1 MSNDVI
7 IEIHGKLQDA
17 AAVRELAK
25 AIAEEASLDWESPVE
40 DDEVLDLLKEA
51 QAKKKALV
59 LTRSE
64 TKNLFDAVTSAC
76 QEANLSYVA
85 RYGRSGDDGYSDGF
99 SWRPGDEAENHFE
112 LYGED
117 PVLGVQEVR
126 KLMTAGGE
134 ALENRVS
141 SLEAVTAVGAI
152 EIEDGFVEAYE
163 AIVDAEEN
171 PSPR

>member
-7 IEIHGKLQDA
+7 IEIHGKLEDA

-25 AIAEEASLDWESPVE
+25 AIAEEAALDWDSAIE

-51 QAKKKALV
+51 QAGKKPLV
-59 LTRSE
+59 LTRSD
-64 TKNLFDAVTSAC
+64 TKNLFDAVTAAC

-99 SWRPGDEAENHFE
+99 SWRPGDESENHFE
-112 LYGED
+112 LYDEN
-117 PVLGVQEVR
+117 PVLSVEEVR
-126 KLMTAGGE
+126 ELMTAGGD
-134 ALENRVS
+134 ALEKRVS

-152 EIEDGFVEAYE
+152 QMADGFAEAYE
-163 AIVDAEEN
+163 AIVDAEEG
-171 PSPR
+171 PAPR